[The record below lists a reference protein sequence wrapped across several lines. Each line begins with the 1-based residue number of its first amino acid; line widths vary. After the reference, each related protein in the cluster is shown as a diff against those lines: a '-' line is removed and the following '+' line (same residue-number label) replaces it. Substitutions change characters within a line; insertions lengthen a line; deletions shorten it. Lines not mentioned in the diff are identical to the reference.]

1 MCLNKLNLL
10 LLFVL
15 LIINLSLHAED
26 FKATNNKTLIKI
38 ETSTDTAESVTL
50 KSNQPSLRFGAFYTG
65 DLVSNVSGG
74 IQRGTTYLGLANI
87 VAGFDTEKA
96 NWWKGGELFVN
107 IGNTHGGEP
116 SKNLVGDIQGVS
128 NIEAGNLTFMYELWF
143 KQRFGN
149 FEIGLGL
156 QDLNVDFASSE
167 NGALFTNSS
176 FGIHSSIADNV
187 TSPIFP
193 LTALGLNLSY
203 QIADDKL
210 FKMAVFDGTPDDY
223 ENNPYNL
230 NWQINQEQ
238 GYLLV
243 SEFQLDKSLIKS
255 KNGTYKLG
263 GYFHQ
268 HKDTI
273 DAEQK
278 NGGIYFVADQQ
289 VTDRISLFSQIG
301 VSPKKLNNNNLYLS
315 WGLNYQGVFAKRP
328 DDVMGFAVAFAKVDT
343 NIGSET
349 SLEFTYKLNLTDNF
363 YLRPDIQYIINPAAT
378 DIKLPN
384 AFVVFLRFGIEI

>member
-1 MCLNKLNLL
+1 MCHNKLNLL

-26 FKATNNKTLIKI
+26 FKAINNKTLIKI
-38 ETSTDTAESVTL
+38 ETSTDTAESVIL

-193 LTALGLNLSY
+193 LTALGLN
-203 QIADDKL
+203 
-210 FKMAVFDGTPDDY
+210 
-223 ENNPYNL
+223 
-230 NWQINQEQ
+230 
-238 GYLLV
+238 
-243 SEFQLDKSLIKS
+243 
-255 KNGTYKLG
+255 
-263 GYFHQ
+263 
-268 HKDTI
+268 
-273 DAEQK
+273 
-278 NGGIYFVADQQ
+278 
-289 VTDRISLFSQIG
+289 
-301 VSPKKLNNNNLYLS
+301 
-315 WGLNYQGVFAKRP
+315 
-328 DDVMGFAVAFAKVDT
+328 
-343 NIGSET
+343 
-349 SLEFTYKLNLTDNF
+349 
-363 YLRPDIQYIINPAAT
+363 
-378 DIKLPN
+378 
-384 AFVVFLRFGIEI
+384 